1 MLHITN
7 GDSAVD
13 RLRAAGIEGA
23 TLPWRD
29 VLHDGPVPE
38 GRSFDELR
46 AVRAAFLAGRG
57 WGTREGIEAE
67 LAARDAQLARFRDH
81 DEVVLW
87 FEHDLYDQ
95 LQLMQ
100 LLDWFSERPLGR
112 TRLTIVAS
120 DAYLGTMSADELRRR
135 FDARTVVTPE
145 QITLGRQG
153 WAAFRAPDPRVLER
167 FVERGRAALAPL
179 PFLHAALRRQL
190 QELPDAHA
198 GLSRTERQT
207 LETIAR
213 GPRPLGEVYRAAH
226 HEREEA
232 IFLGDASFLTYVE
245 ALSDAG
251 TPLVTF
257 EDGSPVR
264 QVAGDGAIWQR
275 PIVLTEAG
283 RAVLAGSRDRVRLLG
298 IDRWLGGV
306 HLLGHEVPWRW
317 DGGRVRVSVPGA

>member
-1 MLHITN
+1 M
-7 GDSAVD
+7 
-13 RLRAAGIEGA
+13 
-23 TLPWRD
+23 LPWRD

-46 AVRAAFLAGRG
+46 AVRAAFLAGCG
-57 WGTREGIEAE
+57 WGTRDGIEAE
-67 LAARDAQLARFRDH
+67 LAVRDAQLARFRDH

-112 TRLTIVAS
+112 TRLTQVAS
-120 DAYLGTMSADELRRR
+120 DAYLGMMPAEEMRRR
-135 FDARTVVTPE
+135 FDARTAVTPE

-167 FVERGRAALAPL
+167 FVERGAALAALPFLRAALL
-179 PFLHAALRRQL
+179 RQL

-198 GLSRTERQT
+198 GLSRTERQA

-226 HEREEA
+226 HEREDA
-232 IFLGDASFLTYVE
+232 IYLGDSSFLAYVA
-245 ALSDAG
+245 ALSDTA

-257 EDGSPVR
+257 DDGSPVR
-264 QVAGDGAIWQR
+264 DGAGDAAVWR
-275 PIVLTEAG
+275 RSVVLTEAG
-283 RAVLAGSRDRVRLLG
+283 RAVLAGSRDRVQLLG
-298 IDRWLGGV
+298 IDRWIGGV